1 MADGTVTIETKLNT
15 SEAKSGIGK
24 LKSAF
29 EQLGNSGGKGG
40 LFGKLLGANLLSA
53 GIQKGIGIISNGV
66 RSMTGE
72 LVESSVAWKT
82 FDGNMRMIGK
92 SSGEINKVRGSLQR
106 FAQQSI
112 YSASDMA
119 KTYSQMAA
127 IGTENAEQLVKGMGG
142 IAASSDNPKQ
152 AMKTLSQQMTQAL
165 TKPKMSWQDFK
176 LMLEQSPAG
185 MAAVAKQ
192 MGMSAD
198 ELVRKIQDGEVKS
211 KDFAKALAEV
221 GTNDH
226 FSKMATTFKT
236 TGEAMDGLK
245 ETLANKLQPAF
256 EQLDSIGI
264 KAISGIADRLEKVDF
279 KPLVKGIDSS
289 AKKIQSFAK
298 QASIAFGDFLK
309 GFKASGAFQAFSSSM
324 KSVGEAI
331 KHVLSA
337 FKPANASFR
346 DIGKAVGD
354 VAKSMAN
361 AVKGVANFVKGLKP
375 GTIQAVAKAIA
386 GLVIAFKG
394 LKTAMKIKSFF
405 DAFRPMQ
412 DGLANL
418 TGTAKRSRSVLGGV
432 FKGIGNLIKS
442 AGTGLKSAFTGLG
455 TGIKSVF
462 QGIGTAARGLGQ
474 GLSTAFQGIGKGLST
489 VLQGFGKMTQLI
501 NPAGV
506 LALAAA
512 IAIVVAAFA
521 LLATQAE
528 GVKTIL
534 TALGDAIATVVSAL
548 GDALATVITALA
560 EGFATV
566 ARAIG
571 EALAMILPSLEPLMP
586 YIERMVTAFITQLPL
601 IIQAFSNL
609 VSAIGTAMSQIISA
623 IADGVSQIISALVPL
638 VDAIGRNVDAILNAF
653 GRLAGQVAGA
663 ISQVVS
669 AVSSGVTQ
677 IIDAIGRLV
686 DKIAEGASRVIESFG
701 DMALKVGESIE
712 KVNNSIANMIDSVR
726 GVIDEIGDTAKE
738 VAEAFQMIADACK
751 DLSGA
756 NLLGIGAGF
765 ASMVVPLGGLALID
779 TTKIGTGLQQIGNA
793 LGSICSVSAIATDFT
808 ALKSALTGFPSLD
821 TIASGITA
829 VGTALGNISGVSAFA
844 TGMEQVKVALS
855 GLDSALAM
863 STTAV
868 QSFNTSFTSAMSTI
882 STGASSILSALST
895 SFTTIMFSIK
905 SVVNSNLNSVK
916 STFTSSMSSIKQTVA
931 SGFTQIVS
939 SARSGMSQFVSAIK
953 SKSGAC
959 ASAMRAC
966 TNSAANVARGSIGTF
981 RSIGA
986 QISNGLAQGMYSAL
1000 GAITAAANAMVAQ
1013 ANRAARAKAMI
1024 RSPSR
1029 LFANTVGK
1037 FIPRGVAMGIDR
1049 NTKYSNHA
1057 MENMIGSMSKY
1068 KLQAED
1074 LIGVGGL
1081 TLKGG
1086 QGLNLGG
1093 SSNATYSNTNTTY
1106 NSDYTINATGLG
1118 GNNPP
1123 TIEQL
1128 RELLEELTWLQKQE
1142 VRGL

>member
-1 MADGTVTIETKLNT
+1 
-15 SEAKSGIGK
+15 
-24 LKSAF
+24 
-29 EQLGNSGGKGG
+29 
-40 LFGKLLGANLLSA
+40 
-53 GIQKGIGIISNGV
+53 
-66 RSMTGE
+66 MTGE

-92 SSGEINKVRGSLQR
+92 SSGEINKVKGSLQQ

-127 IGTENAEQLVKGMGG
+127 IGTKNAEQLVKGMGG

-198 ELVRKIQDGEVKS
+198 DLVRKIQDGEIKS

-221 GTNDH
+221 GTNEH

-279 KPLVKGIDSS
+279 KPLVKGIDSA
-289 AKKIQSFAK
+289 AKKIQSFAR
-298 QASIAFGDFLK
+298 QASKAFGDFLK

-324 KSVGEAI
+324 KSVGEAV

-346 DIGKAVGD
+346 DVGKTVGN

-361 AVKGVANFVKGLKP
+361 AVKGVADFVKGLKP
-375 GTIQAVAKAIA
+375 GTIQGVAKAIA

-394 LKTAMKIKSFF
+394 LKTAMKIKSLF
-405 DAFRPMQ
+405 DGFNPVK
-412 DGLANL
+412 DGLSKL
-418 TGTAKRSRSVLGGV
+418 TGSAKQPQSILINV
-432 FKGIGNLIKS
+432 FKGITDVIKS
-442 AGTGLKSAFTGLG
+442 AGEGLKTAFT
-455 TGIKSVF
+455 
-462 QGIGTAARGLGQ
+462 GLGQ
-474 GLSTAFQGIGKGLST
+474 GLSTAFQGLGKGLST
-489 VLQGFGKMTQLI
+489 VLQGFGEMTQLI

-506 LALAAA
+506 LALAGA
-512 IAIVVAAFA
+512 IALVVASLA

-534 TALGDAIATVVSAL
+534 TAFGDAIATVVSAL
-548 GDALATVITALA
+548 GDALSTVITALA
-560 EGFATV
+560 EGFTAV
-566 ARAIG
+566 SRAIG
-571 EALAMILPSLEPLMP
+571 EAIAMIIPSLEPLMP

-601 IIQAFSNL
+601 IIQAFNNL
-609 VSAIGTAMSQIISA
+609 VSSIGTAMSQIISA
-623 IADGVSQIISALVPL
+623 IANGVSQIISALVPL
-638 VDAIGRNVDAILNAF
+638 VDAIGRNVDQILNAF

-669 AVSSGVTQ
+669 AVSSGVSQ
-677 IIDAIGRLV
+677 IIDAISRLV
-686 DKIAEGASRVIESFG
+686 TSIAEGASRVIESFG

-738 VAEAFQMIADACK
+738 VAEAFKMIADSCK
-751 DLSGA
+751 GLSGA

-779 TTKIGTGLQQIGNA
+779 TAKIGTGLQQIGNA
-793 LGSICSVSAIATDFT
+793 LGSICLVSAIATDFT

-821 TIASGITA
+821 TIASGLTA

-844 TGMEQVKVALS
+844 MGMEQVKTSLS

-868 QSFNTSFTSAMSTI
+868 QSFNTSFTSAMSAI

-895 SFTTIMFSIK
+895 SFTTIMSSIK

-916 STFTSSMSSIKQTVA
+916 STFTNSMSSIKQAVS
-931 SGFTQIVS
+931 SGFTQILS
-939 SARSGMSQFVSAIK
+939 SARSGMSQFVSSIK

-959 ASAMRAC
+959 ANAMRSC
-966 TNSAANVARGSIGTF
+966 TNSAANAARGSIGTF

-986 QISNGLAQGMYSAL
+986 QIGNGLAQGMYSAL

-1013 ANRAARAKAMI
+1013 ANRAARARAMI

-1037 FIPRGVAMGIDR
+1037 FIPRGVAMGIDK
-1049 NTKYSNHA
+1049 NTKYSNEA
-1057 MENMIGSMSKY
+1057 MESMISSMSKY
-1068 KLQAED
+1068 KMKAED
-1074 LIGVGGL
+1074 LIGGGSNRV
-1081 TLKGG
+1081 KSKF
-1086 QGLNLGG
+1086 GLINGNRAVLGG
-1093 SSNATYSNTNTTY
+1093 SSNNSTYYQNYTLNA
-1106 NSDYTINATGLG
+1106 NSSTSDDFFTPENMKRLIKEFAYYVNLEG
-1118 GNNPP
+1118 GM
-1123 TIEQL
+1123 
-1128 RELLEELTWLQKQE
+1128 
-1142 VRGL
+1142 